1 MFAALSGVASFHR
14 ACLLAQD
21 FTHVPACQTGES
33 APQGRF
39 RHQPEQMVHPP
50 FAWQLASFPSLP
62 VCGEEAPY
70 CPLRDF
76 ATLRAYSPEIKAQ
89 QAIFAFLPVYPE
101 LVGVVGSRVPD
112 YRGRFLR
119 GLQSGYSVGQTV
131 ANSLKSHNH
140 TQPTHTHSFSG
151 QLVST
156 ALSGT
161 AAVQSFSSA
170 ANLGVSGWAAGQ
182 SITSGGAGGQTYQA
196 VQSSGGTW
204 ISISQTGNDS
214 GIAGGRVSIQRTT
227 EEALKGTSPFGDRNT
242 LVAPGVYESSSGGGC
257 RVHCRWFFHSS
268 RNDFRRFDLGQ
279 HRRRKHFRYGQWH
292 SKRNDQCQRRFW
304 GTSKWKY
311 KRKYRC
317 RWGNPYRLY
326 GRSRD
331 SS

>member
-1 MFAALSGVASFHR
+1 MFAALLGVASFHR

-21 FTHVPACQTGES
+21 FTHEPACQTGER

-76 ATLRAYSPEIKAQ
+76 ATLRTYSPEIKAR
-89 QAIFAFLPVYPE
+89 QALFAFLPVYPE
-101 LVGVVGSRVPD
+101 LVGVIGSRVPD

-119 GLQSGYSVGQTV
+119 GLQSGHSVGQTV

-161 AAVQSFSSA
+161 AAGQRYSSTA
-170 ANLGVSGWAAGQ
+170 SLSVSGTAAGQ
-182 SITSGGAGGQTYQA
+182 RYSDDAVLWTTNYYNAADVSGGSGPIRSSNIRSNISTKTASSSTISGTAKGTVSGTAQASSVSGNLQNGTVSGTIGAGGGAPTDYTG
-196 VQSSGGTW
+196 SSET
-204 ISISQTGNDS
+204 
-214 GIAGGRVSIQRTT
+214 
-227 EEALKGTSPFGDRNT
+227 
-242 LVAPGVYESSSGGGC
+242 APDHIYV
-257 RVHCRWFFHSS
+257 
-268 RNDFRRFDLGQ
+268 
-279 HRRRKHFRYGQWH
+279 
-292 SKRNDQCQRRFW
+292 
-304 GTSKWKY
+304 
-311 KRKYRC
+311 RC
-317 RWGNPYRLY
+317 LIRAKP
-326 GRSRD
+326 
-331 SS
+331 

>member
-21 FTHVPACQTGES
+21 FTHEPACQTGER

-76 ATLRAYSPEIKAQ
+76 ATLRTYSPEIKAR
-89 QAIFAFLPVYPE
+89 QALFAFLPVYTE
-101 LVGVVGSRVPD
+101 LVGVIGSRVPD

-119 GLQSGYSVGQTV
+119 GLQSGHSVGQTV
-131 ANSLKSHNH
+131 ANSIKSHNH

-161 AAVQSFSSA
+161 AAGQRYSSTA
-170 ANLGVSGWAAGQ
+170 SLSVSGTAAGQ
-182 SITSGGAGGQTYQA
+182 RYSDDAVLWTTNYYNAADVSGGSGPIRSSNIRSNISTKTASSSTISGTAKGTVSGTAQASSVSGNLQNGTVSGTIGAGGGAPTDYTG
-196 VQSSGGTW
+196 SSET
-204 ISISQTGNDS
+204 
-214 GIAGGRVSIQRTT
+214 
-227 EEALKGTSPFGDRNT
+227 
-242 LVAPGVYESSSGGGC
+242 APDHIYV
-257 RVHCRWFFHSS
+257 
-268 RNDFRRFDLGQ
+268 
-279 HRRRKHFRYGQWH
+279 
-292 SKRNDQCQRRFW
+292 
-304 GTSKWKY
+304 
-311 KRKYRC
+311 RC
-317 RWGNPYRLY
+317 LIRAKP
-326 GRSRD
+326 
-331 SS
+331 

>member
-1 MFAALSGVASFHR
+1 MRQTLLGVASFHR

-21 FTHVPACQTGES
+21 FTHEPACQTGER

-76 ATLRAYSPEIKAQ
+76 ATLRTYSPEIKAQ
-89 QAIFAFLPVYPE
+89 QAIFDLPPVYPE
-101 LVGVVGSRVPD
+101 LVGVIGSRVPD

-119 GLQSGYSVGQTV
+119 GLQSGHSVGQTV

-161 AAVQSFSSA
+161 AAGQRYSSTA
-170 ANLGVSGWAAGQ
+170 SLSVSGTAAGQ
-182 SITSGGAGGQTYQA
+182 RYSDDAVLWTTNYYNAADVSGGSGPIRSSNIRSNISTKTASSSTISGTAKGTVSGTAQASSVSGNLQNGTVSGTIGAGGGAPTDYTG
-196 VQSSGGTW
+196 SSET
-204 ISISQTGNDS
+204 
-214 GIAGGRVSIQRTT
+214 
-227 EEALKGTSPFGDRNT
+227 
-242 LVAPGVYESSSGGGC
+242 APDHIYV
-257 RVHCRWFFHSS
+257 
-268 RNDFRRFDLGQ
+268 
-279 HRRRKHFRYGQWH
+279 
-292 SKRNDQCQRRFW
+292 
-304 GTSKWKY
+304 
-311 KRKYRC
+311 RC
-317 RWGNPYRLY
+317 LIRAKP
-326 GRSRD
+326 
-331 SS
+331 

>member
-21 FTHVPACQTGES
+21 FTHEPACQTGDS

-101 LVGVVGSRVPD
+101 LVGVIGSRVPD

-119 GLQSGYSVGQTV
+119 GLQSGHSVGQTV
-131 ANSLKSHNH
+131 ANSLKGHNH

-161 AAVQSFSSA
+161 AAGQRYSSTA
-170 ANLGVSGWAAGQ
+170 SLSVSGTAAGQ
-182 SITSGGAGGQTYQA
+182 RYLDRRMESARSPISGSGGGTAAATYGGEGVNYFFSADNAYLTANSSSISGTARGTVSGIANASTVSGNLRNGTVTGTIGAGGGAPTI
-196 VQSSGGTW
+196 TR
-204 ISISQTGNDS
+204 
-214 GIAGGRVSIQRTT
+214 GR
-227 EEALKGTSPFGDRNT
+227 
-242 LVAPGVYESSSGGGC
+242 
-257 RVHCRWFFHSS
+257 
-268 RNDFRRFDLGQ
+268 
-279 HRRRKHFRYGQWH
+279 
-292 SKRNDQCQRRFW
+292 
-304 GTSKWKY
+304 
-311 KRKYRC
+311 
-317 RWGNPYRLY
+317 
-326 GRSRD
+326 
-331 SS
+331 

>member
-1 MFAALSGVASFHR
+1 MFAALLGVASFHR

-21 FTHVPACQTGES
+21 FTHEPACQTGER

-76 ATLRAYSPEIKAQ
+76 ATLRTYSPEIKAR
-89 QAIFAFLPVYPE
+89 QALFAFLPVYPE

-119 GLQSGYSVGQTV
+119 GLQSGHSVGQTV
-131 ANSLKSHNH
+131 ANSLKGHNH

-161 AAVQSFSSA
+161 AAGQRYSSTA
-170 ANLGVSGWAAGQ
+170 SLSVSGTAAGQ
-182 SITSGGAGGQTYQA
+182 RYSDDAVLWTTNYYNAADVSGGSGPIRSSNIRSNISTKTASSSTISGTAKGTVSGTAQASSVSGNLQNGTVSGTIGAGGGAPTDYTG
-196 VQSSGGTW
+196 SSET
-204 ISISQTGNDS
+204 
-214 GIAGGRVSIQRTT
+214 
-227 EEALKGTSPFGDRNT
+227 
-242 LVAPGVYESSSGGGC
+242 APDHIYV
-257 RVHCRWFFHSS
+257 
-268 RNDFRRFDLGQ
+268 
-279 HRRRKHFRYGQWH
+279 
-292 SKRNDQCQRRFW
+292 
-304 GTSKWKY
+304 
-311 KRKYRC
+311 RC
-317 RWGNPYRLY
+317 LIRAKP
-326 GRSRD
+326 
-331 SS
+331 

>member
-21 FTHVPACQTGES
+21 FTHEPACQTGER

-76 ATLRAYSPEIKAQ
+76 VTLRTYSLEIKAQ
-89 QAIFAFLPVYPE
+89 QVLSTFLPVYPE
-101 LVGVVGSRVPD
+101 LVGVIGSRVPD

-119 GLQSGYSVGQTV
+119 GIQSGHSVGETV
-131 ANSLKSHNH
+131 ANTLKSHNH

-161 AAVQSFSSA
+161 AAGQKYSSTA
-170 ANLGVSGWAAGQ
+170 SLSVSGTAAGQ
-182 SITSGGAGGQTYQA
+182 SYLDRHMEAARSPISGSGGGTAAATYVYGSEYGVDYFFAANNSYRTANSSSVSGTAKGTVSGTAQSSSVSGNLRNGAVSGSIGAGG
-196 VQSSGGTW
+196 
-204 ISISQTGNDS
+204 
-214 GIAGGRVSIQRTT
+214 
-227 EEALKGTSPFGDRNT
+227 
-242 LVAPGVYESSSGGGC
+242 
-257 RVHCRWFFHSS
+257 
-268 RNDFRRFDLGQ
+268 
-279 HRRRKHFRYGQWH
+279 
-292 SKRNDQCQRRFW
+292 
-304 GTSKWKY
+304 
-311 KRKYRC
+311 
-317 RWGNPYRLY
+317 GNPTDYTGEAETAPDHIYVRCLI
-326 GRSRD
+326 RAKP
-331 SS
+331 